1 MIAKGHQDMN
11 GLAPKSSTSGFES
24 GIVSGSVGF
33 FGGTFDPIHNGH
45 IHLALSLLEKHKL
58 SSVIFCPAAVSPF
71 KSVAPPACSPHHRI
85 EMVRRAIEPIP
96 QFQLWDWQGNQPGPS
111 FTIDAIRA
119 FLQQYAV
126 KLHLIL
132 GQDSLDGF
140 SEWKEVEEL
149 IKIAPPLIGTRAGE
163 LPSLESLS
171 QSSRTV
177 IQKGLTE
184 IPLMDISSTHL
195 RRRLRDKLFCGHL
208 IPEKTLKYI
217 LEHSLY

>member
-1 MIAKGHQDMN
+1 MIAKGLRDMSR
-11 GLAPKSSTSGFES
+11 LESKSLTSSFES
-24 GIVSGSVGF
+24 GALTGSVGF

-45 IHLALSLLEKHKL
+45 IHLALSLLETHKL
-58 SSVIFCPAAVSPF
+58 NYIIFCPAAVSPF
-71 KSVAPPACSPHHRI
+71 KSVAPPTCSSYHRI

-111 FTIDAIRA
+111 FTIDAVRA

-163 LPSLESLS
+163 IPSLNPFS
-171 QSSRTV
+171 QSSRSI
-177 IQKGLTE
+177 IQKGFTE
-184 IPLMDISSTHL
+184 IPRMDISSTHL
-195 RRRLRDKLFCGHL
+195 RRRLQDKLFCGHL
-208 IPEKTLKYI
+208 IPEKTLKYV